1 MQHYSQCVE
10 VTTDGFDV
18 VFIIRFLS
26 SFFVWDL
33 ATFGDW
39 HMFHYMGENNSIAP
53 TMSSTLKFFSHQM
66 DNSYFLY
73 KQFRDRN
80 V

>member
-53 TMSSTLKFFSHQM
+53 DIEVFFTP
-66 DNSYFLY
+66 NG
-73 KQFRDRN
+73 QFIFFIQTISW
-80 V
+80 